1 MKKIVWGTR
10 TLARQL
16 GVKRDDVRYLIDSK
30 RISPSRLKKGGSW
43 YNVFD
48 EKEQKQIEKL
58 LNKKKKTD

>member
-48 EKEQKQIEKL
+48 EKEQKKVKQFFDKR
-58 LNKKKKTD
+58 KKTE